1 MSLNDIASMAE
12 NLLVITGV
20 NAVIGIG
27 IAIVYIGIRETLAMR
42 KEKKRKEE
50 DDDTYIIRR

>member
-1 MSLNDIASMAE
+1 MAE

-27 IAIVYIGIRETLAMR
+27 IAIVYIGIRETLAIR